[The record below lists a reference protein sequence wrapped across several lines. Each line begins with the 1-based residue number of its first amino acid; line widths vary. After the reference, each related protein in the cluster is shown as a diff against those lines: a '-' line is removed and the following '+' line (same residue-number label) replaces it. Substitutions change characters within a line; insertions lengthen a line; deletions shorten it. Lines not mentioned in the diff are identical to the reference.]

1 MNDELLKA
9 LNDQIALEYASSY
22 AYLQMAA
29 WAHQHDL
36 TGTATWFEV
45 QSAEELAHA
54 RKFIDFVLDRD
65 GTVRL
70 QDIHA
75 PQADFATLVDVLEAS
90 LTHEQ
95 QVTQAIGDL
104 YALAQ
109 RVNDY
114 QSLPLL
120 SWFLQEQVEEEA
132 SVRTILGELRM
143 VADNSSALLLLDREL
158 GRRRH
163 HAEAESG

>member
-1 MNDELLKA
+1 MNDELLTA

-36 TGTATWFEV
+36 TGTAAWLEE
-45 QSAEELAHA
+45 QSAEELHHAH
-54 RKFIDFVLDRD
+54 KFIDFVLDRD
-65 GTVRL
+65 GAVRL
-70 QDIHA
+70 QALNA
-75 PQADFATLVDVLEAS
+75 PQADFGTVVDVFEAS
-90 LTHEQ
+90 LAHEQ
-95 QVTQAIGDL
+95 QVTRAIGEL
-104 YALAQ
+104 YAHAQ

-120 SWFLQEQVEEEA
+120 SWFLEEQVEEEA

-143 VADNSSALLLLDREL
+143 VADNASALLLLDREL

-163 HAEAESG
+163 DQDAID

>member
-1 MNDELLKA
+1 MNDELLKT
-9 LNDQIALEYASSY
+9 LNEQIALEDASSY

-45 QSAEELAHA
+45 QSGEELEHA
-54 RKFIDFVLDRD
+54 RKFIDYVLDRD
-65 GTVRL
+65 GAVRL

-75 PQADFATLVDVLEAS
+75 PQADFNTLVDVFEAS
-90 LTHEQ
+90 LAHEQ
-95 QVTQAIGDL
+95 RVTRAIGNL

-120 SWFLQEQVEEEA
+120 SWFLGEQVEEEA

-158 GRRRH
+158 ARRREED
-163 HAEAESG
+163 AASA

>member
-1 MNDELLKA
+1 MNEELLKA

-36 TGTATWFEV
+36 TGTATWFEA
-45 QSAEELAHA
+45 QSAEELEHA

-65 GTVRL
+65 GTVRF
-70 QDIHA
+70 QDIRA
-75 PQADFATLVDVLEAS
+75 PQADFPTLVDVFEAS
-90 LTHEQ
+90 LNHEQ
-95 QVTQAIGDL
+95 QVTRAIGDL

-109 RVNDY
+109 QVNDY

-132 SVRTILGELRM
+132 SVRTILGELGM
-143 VADNSSALLLLDREL
+143 VANNSSALLLLDREL

-163 HAEAESG
+163 EEGASA